1 MVWPR
6 LNRASVAGLSCDGAA
21 SVPPP
26 PPAGFT
32 VRPAVR
38 VVPPN
43 EAVIV
48 ATVEVV
54 TADVVTVNVRL
65 VAPAGTVTLA
75 GTVADAELSD
85 SVTTA
90 PPDGAAAV
98 SVTVPVD
105 ELPPTTVVGLTDTA
119 DSVAAAGARVIPSAA
134 NSVVLL
140 SVAFSW
146 TVVLSTGN
154 VVMVNDALVAPAGM
168 VTVGGT
174 LAEPGRL
181 LPRLTVTPPEGAG
194 LSIVTVPV
202 DGEPPCTL
210 VGLTEKP
217 VSVGRL
223 GATRRLADCVTPDPV
238 TEIVTDVA
246 VVTVP
251 VVITKLLTSVD
262 AGMVTNAGTDAT
274 AGLLLVT
281 RTS

>member
-1 MVWPR
+1 MR
-6 LNRASVAGLSCDGAA
+6 L
-21 SVPPP
+21 
-26 PPAGFT
+26 
-32 VRPAVR
+32 AVR

-43 EAVIV
+43 DPVIA

-54 TADVVTVNVRL
+54 TAEVVTVNVRL
-65 VAPAGTVTLA
+65 VAPAGIVTLA
-75 GTVADAELSD
+75 GTVTAAELSD
-85 SVTTA
+85 KLTTA
-90 PPDGAAAV
+90 PPEGAAAL
-98 SVTVPVD
+98 SVTVPVE
-105 ELPPTTVVGLTDTA
+105 ELPPTTAVGLTDTA
-119 DSVAAAGARVIPSAA
+119 DNVAAAGARVIPSAA

-202 DGEPPCTL
+202 DGVPPCTL

-223 GATRRLADCVTPDPV
+223 GATTRLADCVTPDPV
-238 TEIVTDVA
+238 TEMVTEVA

-251 VVITKLLTSVD
+251 VVMTKVLTSVD

-281 RTS
+281 RSN